1 MMANYNK
8 DGVAFIAY
16 RQDMAHGISGYMPEN
31 AILARLNLTKAL
43 HADAVDQE
51 NHYWIQH
58 YLGALHHLDGFL
70 LVVESIVN
78 QLNYLQNNLLSPS
91 PCPLFPK
98 IIVKEEG
105 HTEPMH
111 HPPALIGISSQRL
124 EVEVETLLLKAT
136 GTLERVAQL
145 VNFQCDLGGVRS
157 FSRMLDRLKMNLDKP
172 LHKTIMGLITEVNP
186 IFSKTILADQK
197 TKDCLRNAIAHRASS
212 HELMDKGF
220 SINWLEDGTLLAF
233 DAELNNLPLVASVRD
248 LARAVPY
255 FTLQCIKSLLELA
268 PEKSHAKAWARESTF
283 NQQFFEPTWLNPF
296 LHYSLLISSENKG
309 PLVSLL
315 RWLPGGFQTYQQHL
329 IPEIFEMAVR
339 PAKPK

>member
-8 DGVAFIAY
+8 DGVAYTAY

-43 HADAVDQE
+43 LADAVDQE

-58 YLGALHHLDGFL
+58 YLGALHHLDGVL
-70 LVVESIVN
+70 LAVESIVD

-98 IIVKEEG
+98 IIVKQEG
-105 HTEPMH
+105 HSEPMH

-124 EVEVETLLLKAT
+124 EIEVETLLLKAT
-136 GTLERVAQL
+136 GTLERIAQL
-145 VNFQCDLGGVRS
+145 VNFQCQLGGVRYFKGVAELLKS
-157 FSRMLDRLKMNLDKP
+157 HEDRSP
-172 LHKTIMGLITEVNP
+172 HKSILELIEEVIP
-186 IFSKTILADQK
+186 IFSRTIISDSI

-212 HELMDKGF
+212 PELMDKGF
-220 SINWLEDGTLLAF
+220 CVNWLEDGSLLAF
-233 DAELNNLPLVASVRD
+233 DAELNNLPLVASVRE
-248 LARAVPY
+248 LARAMPY

-296 LHYSLLISSENKG
+296 LHYSFLISPENKG

-315 RWLPGGFQTYQQHL
+315 RWLPGGFQTHQQHL
-329 IPEIFEMAVR
+329 LPEIFEMAVSS
-339 PAKPK
+339 AKPK